1 MNHELRFGFL
11 TVQNAPWPTM
21 IDRWR
26 YLEGLGFDSVWLAD
40 HFVNPN
46 EPKQPWFEGW
56 TLLAALAAQTTRVR
70 IGTLTTNNSLRHPAL
85 LARQALTVDHISAG
99 RLEVGIGA
107 GGAPYDHTML
117 GGEVWEPPERVRR
130 FDEAVQLL
138 DLLLRNPETT
148 YEGHY
153 YQVREAL
160 MYPGPAQQ
168 PRPPLVVSAHGAS
181 TLRTAARFADT
192 WNMSG
197 TLGRGRRAGITRS
210 AEGMLAEVRQ
220 RSRQLD
226 EYAVRYGRNPSS
238 IRRSFVFV
246 AGTTTEQPWAST
258 DAFQDFVG
266 RYRQVGIS
274 EFIFHWPRDSV
285 TATIEHVAATT
296 LPALRSAS
304 PERHP

>member
-56 TLLAALAAQTTRVR
+56 TLLAALAAQTTRIRV
-70 IGTLTTNNSLRHPAL
+70 GTLTTNNSLRHPAL

-117 GGEVWEPPERVRR
+117 GGEVWKPPERVRR
-130 FDEAVQLL
+130 FDEAVLLL

-160 MYPGPAQQ
+160 MYPGPAQH
-168 PRPPLVVSAHGAS
+168 PRPPLTVCAHGPS
-181 TLRTAARFADT
+181 TLRTAARYADT

-197 TLGRGRRAGITRS
+197 TLGLGRRAGIMRS

-220 RSRQLD
+220 RSRRLD
-226 EYAVRYGRNPSS
+226 AYAIRYGRDPTS

-246 AGTTTEQPWAST
+246 ARTTTEQPWAST

-274 EFIFHWPRDSV
+274 EFIFHWPRDGV
-285 TATIEHVAATT
+285 TAGIEHVASTAIPT
-296 LPALRSAS
+296 LRSRS
-304 PERHP
+304 MNV